1 MIQIIIITAVLLA
14 LAVAG
19 FAIKMFFF
27 KNAEFKK
34 TCGSV
39 DPSGKPVPCTC
50 GTNTEETCDNKG
62 R

>member
-1 MIQIIIITAVLLA
+1 MAILLA
-14 LAVAG
+14 LAIAG

-34 TCGSV
+34 TCSSV
-39 DPSGKPVPCTC
+39 DPNGKPVPCTC
-50 GTNTEETCDNKG
+50 GTNTKETCDNKS